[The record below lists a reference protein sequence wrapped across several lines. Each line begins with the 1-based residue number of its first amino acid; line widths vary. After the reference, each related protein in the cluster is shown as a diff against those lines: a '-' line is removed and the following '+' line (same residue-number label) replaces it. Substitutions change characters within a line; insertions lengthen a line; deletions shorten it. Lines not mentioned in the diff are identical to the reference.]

1 MCLWGFENGLD
12 NGMQFDRIVAK
23 SEENTMKEKTEKMFR
38 LIVGDDETITAGQAE
53 EALSILRGEMPG
65 GGDDDEILTRRE
77 AAEILNVT
85 KTTITNLANENL
97 IKRIRIPGRR
107 KSLGFSKKSVIELKK
122 SA

>member
-1 MCLWGFENGLD
+1 MN
-12 NGMQFDRIVAK
+12 
-23 SEENTMKEKTEKMFR
+23 EKTEQMFR
-38 LIVGDDETITAGQAE
+38 LIVGNDETITAGQAE

-77 AAEILNVT
+77 AADMLNVT